1 MSRFSR
7 MHREHGPSIPR
18 LRRGARWQAKRDTA
32 FIAVASP
39 KLGVS
44 PDSKPVSSRRAG
56 HSRTLRR
63 YGRLIRRAA
72 AVLLLTLAG
81 CTMIPKY
88 KRPSANVSS
97 SWPSVPGYA
106 KIQTA
111 PATVPAAEIGWR
123 DFFRDPK
130 LRELIALALNNNLN
144 LRAAVENIIQ
154 TRALYH
160 VQQAQLVPTVNVNAS
175 NLRQRLP
182 NVFVGSAA
190 PLNYTQYDLNLGVAS
205 YEVDLFGQVRSLT
218 RQALE
223 TYFATEEAR
232 RAAQIALVAQ
242 VASAYLSE
250 QEAAQQLAIA
260 RQSLDAA
267 RQSFAL
273 TTRSF
278 EAGVDSQFDLNTAS
292 SQVSTSSAAVATYAQ
307 QLAQASDNLTL
318 LVGHPL
324 PPELRPSPQLD
335 LNLCLSDIP
344 PGLPSDLLEQRPDIL
359 QAEHQLKAANA
370 NIGAARAAFFPTIT
384 ITGNLGYSST
394 SLANLFSPN
403 TTAWLFNPQLVW
415 PLFDLGTAY
424 HQLQADKAAKEI
436 QVANYQSTVLN
447 AFREVA
453 DALAVRETVQSQL
466 ADNAALVKADQQTYD
481 LTQAG
486 FKTGVYST
494 LDVLVTLQTLNSARE
509 NLIQA
514 QYSRLTSLIN
524 LYQALGGGWN
534 EYTPQQTARQ

>member
-1 MSRFSR
+1 MKKLFHTRISSL
-7 MHREHGPSIPR
+7 S
-18 LRRGARWQAKRDTA
+18 
-32 FIAVASP
+32 AVAFAI
-39 KLGVS
+39 V
-44 PDSKPVSSRRAG
+44 
-56 HSRTLRR
+56 
-63 YGRLIRRAA
+63 
-72 AVLLLTLAG
+72 LAG

-88 KRPSANVSS
+88 KRPPANVSS
-97 SWPSVPGYA
+97 SWPSVPGYT

-111 PATVPAAEIGWR
+111 PATVPAAEIGWH
-123 DFFRDPK
+123 DFFRDPR
-130 LRELIALALNNNLN
+130 LQQVIAMALTNNLS
-144 LRAAVENIIQ
+144 LRVAVENVIQ

-160 VQQAQLVPTVNVNAS
+160 VQQASLVPTVNVNAS
-175 NLRQRLP
+175 GSRQRIP
-182 NVFVGSAA
+182 NFFGPEAA
-190 PLNYTQYDLNLGVAS
+190 PLTYTEYQLNLGVAS
-205 YEVDLFGQVRSLT
+205 YELDLFGQVRSLT

-223 TYFATEEAR
+223 NYLATVEAD

-250 QEAAQQLAIA
+250 QEAAEQLAIA

-273 TTRSF
+273 TKRSF

-318 LVGHPL
+318 LVGNPL
-324 PPELRPSPQLD
+324 PSELRPSPHLD

-384 ITGNLGYSST
+384 LTGNGGYASGSLESLITPSS
-394 SLANLFSPN
+394 A
-403 TTAWLFNPQLVW
+403 AWLFQPQLVW
-415 PLFDLGTAY
+415 PVFDLGTAY
-424 HQLQADKAAKEI
+424 HQLQADKAEKEI
-436 QVANYQSTVLN
+436 QAANYQNTVLN
-447 AFREVA
+447 AFKEVA

-466 ADNAALVKADQQTYD
+466 ADDAALVKADQQSYD

-486 FKTGVYST
+486 FKSGVNST
-494 LDVLVTLQTLNSARE
+494 LDVLVTLQTLNSAKE
-509 NLIQA
+509 NLIQV

-534 EYTPQQTARQ
+534 EYTPESQQQTAKQ